1 MPNSPKSTH
10 KNTGAG
16 GSQSSSYEQKKDAQD
31 VVSLVDDLLKK
42 AVKSDAS
49 DVHFEPTGAELV
61 VKFRLDG
68 VLSTVETLPKSISD
82 NVIARLKVLGGL
94 LTYRSDIPQEGRIEI
109 GSMLSDKTQESRHKT
124 QDSSGLRSGV
134 WSLGSGS
141 QNDRVIDQRLAV
153 FPTIHGQRAVVRLFY
168 SNIELMELAQLG
180 FSRDIYTA
188 LKKIAAKNQ
197 GVLLLTGPAGS
208 GKSTTLA
215 ALLRHILKTFT
226 GRSVVTLEDPVEIR
240 IDGATQ
246 VQITPHGQMT
256 FPTAL
261 RSLLRQ
267 DPQVLMI
274 GEIRDAET
282 ARIVIEAGLTGH
294 LLMSTMHSGTPAGAL
309 LRLLEMGIEPYQVTS
324 SVSAVLNQR
333 LVRKLCS
340 KCKRA
345 EPQTSV
351 RGKDR
356 GQTPAFEAVGCD
368 DCFNTGYKGR
378 VLIAEMVQLDS
389 QLRKAILAKAD
400 LDELER
406 ILESKGHTNMLTDGE
421 RLVSDGITT
430 QEELNKVCGI
440 VLDDS

>member
-1 MPNSPKSTH
+1 MP
-10 KNTGAG
+10 
-16 GSQSSSYEQKKDAQD
+16 
-31 VVSLVDDLLKK
+31 LVDDLLSK
-42 AVKSDAS
+42 AAEYGAS
-49 DVHFEPTGAELV
+49 DIHFEPTGAELA

-68 VLSTVETLPKSISD
+68 VLSTVERLPRSLSD

-94 LTYRSDIPQEGRIEI
+94 LTYRNDIPQEGRIEV
-109 GSMLSDKTQESRHKT
+109 SKD
-124 QDSSGLRSGV
+124 QDN
-134 WSLGSGS
+134 
-141 QNDRVIDQRLAV
+141 QIMDQRLAV

-168 SNIELMELAQLG
+168 SNAELMELEQLG
-180 FSRDIYTA
+180 FSQPTYTV
-188 LKKIAAKNQ
+188 LKNIAAQSQ

-215 ALLRHILKTFT
+215 ALLRHILKFFA
-226 GRSVVTLEDPVEIR
+226 GKSIVTLEDPVEIR

-282 ARIVIEAGLTGH
+282 AKIAIEAGLTGH
-294 LLMSTMHSGTPAGAL
+294 LLMSTMHSGSPAGAL

-333 LVRKLCS
+333 LVRKLCN
-340 KCKRA
+340 KCKQKLEDTGLCRA
-345 EPQTSV
+345 T
-351 RGKDR
+351 
-356 GQTPAFEAVGCD
+356 GCD

-389 QLRKAILAKAD
+389 QLRKAVLAKAD
-400 LDELER
+400 LDELEG
-406 ILESKGHTNMLTDGE
+406 ILKEKGHTTMLADGR
-421 RLVSDGITT
+421 RLVNDGVTT
-430 QEELNKVCGI
+430 QDELNKVCGI
-440 VLDDS
+440 VPEGS

>member
-1 MPNSPKSTH
+1 MGVSNCNNGT
-10 KNTGAG
+10 
-16 GSQSSSYEQKKDAQD
+16 YEQKRDAQD
-31 VVSLVDDLLKK
+31 VVSLVDDLLRI
-42 AVKSDAS
+42 AVKFGAS

-68 VLSTVETLPKSISD
+68 VLSIIEKLPKSISN

-94 LTYRSDIPQEGRIEI
+94 LTYRNDIPQEGRIEI
-109 GSMLSDKTQESRHKT
+109 GKD
-124 QDSSGLRSGV
+124 QD
-134 WSLGSGS
+134 
-141 QNDRVIDQRLAV
+141 DRIIDQRLAV
-153 FPTIHGQRAVVRLFY
+153 FPTIYGQRAVIRLFY
-168 SNIELMELAQLG
+168 SNIELMELEQLG
-180 FSRDIYTA
+180 FSKQIYIA
-188 LKKIAAKNQ
+188 LKTIAAGNQ

-215 ALLRHILKTFT
+215 AVLRHILKSFP
-226 GRSVVTLEDPVEIR
+226 GKSVVTLEDPVEIR
-240 IDGATQ
+240 IEGATQ

-282 ARIVIEAGLTGH
+282 ARIAIEAGLTGH

-333 LVRKLCS
+333 LIRKLCT
-340 KCKRA
+340 KCRRKVER
-345 EPQTSV
+345 
-351 RGKDR
+351 KDL
-356 GQTPAFEAVGCD
+356 FEAVGCE

-378 VLIAEMVQLDS
+378 VLMAEMVKLDGH
-389 QLRKAILAKAD
+389 LRKAILAKAD
-400 LDELER
+400 LEELEALLMSR
-406 ILESKGHTNMLTDGE
+406 GHTNILADGQ
-421 RLVSDGITT
+421 RLVDEGVTT
-430 QEELNKVCGI
+430 QDELNKVCG
-440 VLDDS
+440 VA

>member
-1 MPNSPKSTH
+1 MDLSHCKNSP
-10 KNTGAG
+10 
-16 GSQSSSYEQKKDAQD
+16 YEQSQNAKDI
-31 VVSLVDDLLKK
+31 VSLVDDLLAK
-42 AVKSDAS
+42 AVECRAS
-49 DVHFEPTGAELV
+49 DIHFEPMGAELA

-68 VLSTVETLPKSISD
+68 VLNTVEKLPGIISD

-94 LTYRSDIPQEGRIEI
+94 LTYRNDIPQEGRIEI
-109 GSMLSDKTQESRHKT
+109 NRSRGD
-124 QDSSGLRSGV
+124 Q
-134 WSLGSGS
+134 
-141 QNDRVIDQRLAV
+141 IMDQRLAV

-168 SNIELMELAQLG
+168 NNTELAELEQLG
-180 FSRDIYTA
+180 FSNYLYTA
-188 LKKIAAKNQ
+188 MKKIAAQSQ

-215 ALLRHILKTFT
+215 ALLRYIIKSYA
-226 GRSVVTLEDPVEIR
+226 GKSVVTLEDPVEIR

-294 LLMSTMHSGTPAGAL
+294 LLMSTMHSGSPAGAL

-324 SVSAVLNQR
+324 SISAVLNQR
-333 LVRKLCS
+333 LVRKLCH
-340 KCKRA
+340 KCKQKIENA
-345 EPQTSV
+345 
-351 RGKDR
+351 GL
-356 GQTPAFEAVGCD
+356 FEATGCD

-378 VLIAEMVQLDS
+378 ILVAEIVQLDS
-389 QLRKAILAKAD
+389 QLRKAILTKAD
-400 LDELER
+400 LDELEN
-406 ILESKGHTNMLTDGE
+406 ILKDKGHTTMLADGQ
-421 RLVSDGITT
+421 RLVSEGITT
-430 QEELNKVCGI
+430 QDELNKVCGI
-440 VLDDS
+440 VSENSLDTGDIL

>member
-1 MPNSPKSTH
+1 MDVSPC
-10 KNTGAG
+10 KNV
-16 GSQSSSYEQKKDAQD
+16 SYEQKRDAGD

-42 AVKSDAS
+42 AVSSGAS
-49 DVHFEPTGAELV
+49 DVHFEPTESELL

-68 VLSTVETLPKSISD
+68 VLNPIERVPRALSE

-94 LTYRSDIPQEGRIEI
+94 LTYRSDIPQEGRIET
-109 GSMLSDKTQESRHKT
+109 SKTQE
-124 QDSSGLRSGV
+124 DGV
-134 WSLGSGS
+134 
-141 QNDRVIDQRLAV
+141 VDQRLAV

-168 SNIELMELAQLG
+168 SNKELMELEQLG
-180 FSRDIYTA
+180 FSEQVCSA
-188 LKKIAAKNQ
+188 LKRIATKNQ

-215 ALLRHILKTFT
+215 ALLRYILRSFAGK
-226 GRSVVTLEDPVEIR
+226 SVVTLEDPVEIR

-282 ARIVIEAGLTGH
+282 ARIAIEAGLTGH

-324 SVSAVLNQR
+324 SISAVLNQR

-340 KCKRA
+340 SCKRKVDGA
-345 EPQTSV
+345 
-351 RGKDR
+351 GL
-356 GQTPAFEAVGCD
+356 FEAVGCKA
-368 DCFNTGYKGR
+368 CFNTGYKSR
-378 VLIAEMVQLDS
+378 ALIAEMVQLDS
-389 QLRKAILAKAD
+389 PLRKAILSKAD
-400 LDELER
+400 LDELEN
-406 ILESKGHTNMLTDGE
+406 ILQSKGHTNMFEDGR
-421 RLVSDGITT
+421 RLVTEGVTAQD
-430 QEELNKVCGI
+430 ELNKVCGI
-440 VLDDS
+440 I

>member
-1 MPNSPKSTH
+1 MDVSDYN
-10 KNTGAG
+10 N
-16 GSQSSSYEQKKDAQD
+16 SSYEQKPDAQG
-31 VVSLVDDLLKK
+31 VVSMVDDLLKK
-42 AVKSDAS
+42 AVKSGAS
-49 DVHFEPTGAELV
+49 DVHFEPTGAELA

-68 VLSTVETLPKSISD
+68 VLSTVETLPKSLSD

-94 LTYRSDIPQEGRIEI
+94 LTYRNDIPQEGRIEI
-109 GSMLSDKTQESRHKT
+109 SRT
-124 QDSSGLRSGV
+124 QD
-134 WSLGSGS
+134 
-141 QNDRVIDQRLAV
+141 DRIMDQRLAV

-168 SNIELMELAQLG
+168 KNIELTELAQLG
-180 FSRDIYTA
+180 FSKDTYTA

-215 ALLRHILKTFT
+215 ALLRHILKTFA
-226 GRSVVTLEDPVEIR
+226 GKSVVTLEDPVEIR

-256 FPTAL
+256 FPLGL

-294 LLMSTMHSGTPAGAL
+294 LLMSTMHSGTPAGAF

-333 LVRKLCS
+333 LVRKLCK
-340 KCKRA
+340 KCK
-345 EPQTSV
+345 QKT
-351 RGKDR
+351 GK
-356 GQTPAFEAVGCD
+356 TALFEAAGCD

-406 ILESKGHTNMLTDGE
+406 ILENKGHTNMLADGK
-421 RLVSDGITT
+421 RLVGDGITT
-430 QEELNKVCGI
+430 QAELNKVCGI
-440 VLDDS
+440 VSDDS